1 MKKGDIV
8 QGRVTAIKPYGAF
21 VEIDENTSG
30 MVHISEISHR
40 FVKDVSSHLEVGK
53 LYNFEILSFEED
65 GKANLTMKKRKP
77 RRKRMNIHLKAGF
90 LPLRKKLDKWID
102 SYRKKT
108 YNPDENT
115 DDKENDTHDRH

>member
-21 VEIDENTSG
+21 VQIDDNTSG
-30 MVHISEISHR
+30 LVHISEISHR
-40 FVKDVSSHLEVGK
+40 FVKDVSNHLEVGK

-65 GKANLTMKKRKP
+65 GKVNLTMKKRKP
-77 RRKRMNIHLKAGF
+77 KRKRMNIHLKDGF
-90 LPLRKKLDKWID
+90 LPLRKKLNKWID

-108 YNPDENT
+108 YNPEENT
-115 DDKENDTHDRH
+115 NDKENDTHDRH

>member
-21 VEIDENTSG
+21 VQIDDNTSG

-40 FVKDVSSHLEVGK
+40 FVKDVSKHLEVGK
-53 LYNFEILSFEED
+53 LYNFEVLSFEED
-65 GKANLTMKKRKP
+65 GKVNLTMKRRKP
-77 RRKRMNIHLKAGF
+77 RKKRMNIHLKDGF
-90 LPLRKKLDKWID
+90 LPLRKKLNKWID

-108 YNPDENT
+108 YNPDETINN
-115 DDKENDTHDRH
+115 KENDTHDRH